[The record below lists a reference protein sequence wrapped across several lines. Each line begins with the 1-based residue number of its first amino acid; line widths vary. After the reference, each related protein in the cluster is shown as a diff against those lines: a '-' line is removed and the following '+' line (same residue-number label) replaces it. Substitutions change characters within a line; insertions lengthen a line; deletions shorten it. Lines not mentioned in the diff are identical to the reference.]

1 MTFSYIAI
9 DDVTSIYNVAY
20 YINGM
25 LYMSVYTDDSNTNA
39 VGDNSPIS
47 GDYVSSVV
55 GLQFTDLDTIDVNTV
70 TTGSPMPT

>member
-20 YINGM
+20 YINCM

-55 GLQFTDLDTIDVNTV
+55 GLQFTDLDTIDVNKV